1 MIRKLQIKFVVIN
14 MTIVTIMLFA
24 ILGLVYHL
32 TQRNLETESIHMM
45 KSIAANPFQLDR
57 PDDPP
62 ENLRLPFFILR
73 INPEGELVSAEGGY
87 YDLSD
92 KTFLNSL
99 IAESIE
105 SRQDIGIISEH
116 NLRYCRVQIPRGML
130 LVFSD
135 MSSEKRTLDNLV
147 KSFALI
153 GSFSFLAFLG
163 LSILLAKWAIRPV
176 EKAWNQQKQFVADAS
191 HELKT
196 PLTVIMTNTEL
207 LQSPQYTEQERKKFL
222 SSISLMSEQMK
233 QLVEHMLLLAKSDN
247 QQDSISMTKIDFSK
261 LVLNSVISF
270 EGIFMDKGLMLE
282 DFIAPDIFI
291 HGNKEN
297 LQQAVDI
304 LLDNAQKYSH
314 PNTRTSVTLSNK
326 EWNTCCLKISNYGNP
341 ISPED
346 LTHIFGRFY
355 RIDKARS
362 RDGSFGLGLSIAKSI
377 VTRHKGKI
385 WAESK
390 NGINSFFIELHRI

>member
-1 MIRKLQIKFVVIN
+1 MIKKLQIKFVVIN
-14 MTIVTIMLFA
+14 MTIVTIMLF
-24 ILGLVYHL
+24 IIFGLVYHL
-32 TQRNLETESIHMM
+32 TQRNLETESISMM
-45 KSIAANPFQLDR
+45 KSIAANPFQLGN
-57 PDDPP
+57 PNDPL
-62 ENLRLPFFILR
+62 EDLRLPFFVLE
-73 INPEGELVSAEGGY
+73 INLKGELISADGGY

-92 KTFLNSL
+92 KIFLNSL
-99 IAESIE
+99 ISKSTE

-116 NLRYCRVQIPRGML
+116 GLRYCRVQLPKGMI

-135 MSSEKRTLDNLV
+135 MSSEEHTLDNLIT
-147 KSFALI
+147 SFLLI

-163 LSILLAKWAIRPV
+163 LSILLARWAIKPV

-196 PLTVIMTNTEL
+196 PLTVIMTNTQL
-207 LQSPQYTEQERKKFL
+207 LLSSDYTESEKKKFL

-247 QQDSISMTKIDFSK
+247 QQDSVSMTTVDFSK

-270 EGIFMDKGLMLE
+270 EGIFMDKNLILE
-282 DFIAPDIFI
+282 ESIKPNIFI
-291 HGNKEN
+291 RGNKEN

-314 PNTRTSVTLSNK
+314 PNTITSVTLSHK
-326 EWNTCCLKISNYGNP
+326 EWNTCCLKVSNFGNP
-341 ISPED
+341 ISEED
-346 LTHIFGRFY
+346 LKHIFQRFY

-362 RDGSFGLGLSIAKSI
+362 RNGSFGLGLSIAESI
-377 VTRHKGKI
+377 ITRHKGKI

-390 NGINSFFIELHRI
+390 HGVNSFFIELHKI